1 MKILVLNG
9 PNLQLLGRREPGVY
23 GTETLDDVLER
34 VRARAREL
42 GAEIDAAQSNVE
54 GDLVARIGASAGACD
69 GIVMNPG
76 AYTHTSVA
84 LRDAV
89 MACRVPCVEVHLSN
103 IHAREDF
110 RHRSLTAAACIGQI
124 SGFGSMSYVL
134 GLEALVRFIADRSR
148 AAGGQAS
155 R

>member
-1 MKILVLNG
+1 MRVLVLNG

-23 GTETLDDVLER
+23 GTETLSDVIER
-34 VRARAREL
+34 VRTRAREL
-42 GAEIDAAQSNVE
+42 GIEIEAAQSNLE
-54 GDLVARIGASAGACD
+54 GELVSLVGGSVDRFD

-89 MACRVPCVEVHLSN
+89 MSCRIPCVEVHLSN
-103 IHAREDF
+103 IHAREEF
-110 RHRSLTAAACIGQI
+110 RQRSLTAAACIGQI
-124 SGFGSMSYVL
+124 SGFGAMSYVL
-134 GLEALVRFIADRSR
+134 GLEALARFIADRARS
-148 AAGGQAS
+148 AGGQAN